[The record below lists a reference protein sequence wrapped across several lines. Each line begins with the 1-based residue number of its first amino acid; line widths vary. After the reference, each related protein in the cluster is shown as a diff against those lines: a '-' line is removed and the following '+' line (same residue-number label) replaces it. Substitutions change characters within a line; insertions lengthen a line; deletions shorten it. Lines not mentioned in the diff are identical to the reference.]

1 MKFFNPVI
9 LKDRRINEWLTLV
22 EKEMR
27 VSLARLLAMSVQEA
41 AEFRMS
47 NIDQKRYLEWVDKY
61 QAQLV
66 VLAAQI
72 IWSESMDK
80 ALLDTEQGKGKAP
93 DGTTPVQQVMQVV
106 EATLNVLADSV
117 LHEQPPVRR
126 RKLEHL
132 VSVLYSNVHTFVV
145 CLCISFHQGNLPC
158 TIDSYSPRT
167 I

>member
-1 MKFFNPVI
+1 MI
-9 LKDRRINEWLTLV
+9 KDRKINEWLTLV

-27 VSLARLLAMSVQEA
+27 NTLARLLAQAVADISQ
-41 AEFRMS
+41 FKS
-47 NIDQKRYLEWVDKY
+47 QNIDQPAYLEWVDKY

-72 IWSESMDK
+72 AWSESVEAALIIIEK
-80 ALLDTEQGKGKAP
+80 AGDNNLKPLEDVLAQ
-93 DGTTPVQQVMQVV
+93 V

-132 VSVLYSNVHTFVV
+132 VCHYHYHHNS
-145 CLCISFHQGNLPC
+145 
-158 TIDSYSPRT
+158 
-167 I
+167 